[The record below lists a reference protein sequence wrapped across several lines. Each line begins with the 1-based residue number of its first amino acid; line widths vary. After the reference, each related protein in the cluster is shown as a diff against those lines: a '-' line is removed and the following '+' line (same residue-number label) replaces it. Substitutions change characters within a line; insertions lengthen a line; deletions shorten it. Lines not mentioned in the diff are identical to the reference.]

1 MRQSHGCHSLPHET
15 ASGVVICTT
24 RQPQGIGIC
33 AMRRATGCLNLHF
46 ETEHGYH
53 NLPRETA
60 AGVDICVIRVADVG
74 HTGTTVVWLC

>member
-1 MRQSHGCHSLPHET
+1 
-15 ASGVVICTT
+15 
-24 RQPQGIGIC
+24 
-33 AMRRATGCLNLHF
+33 MRRATGCLNLHF